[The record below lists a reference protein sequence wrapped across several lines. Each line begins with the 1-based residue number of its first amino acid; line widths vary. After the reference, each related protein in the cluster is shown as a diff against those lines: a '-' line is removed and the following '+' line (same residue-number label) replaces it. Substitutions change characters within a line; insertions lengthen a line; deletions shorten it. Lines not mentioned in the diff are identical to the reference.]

1 MQALK
6 PIDFAA
12 FVAGRIT
19 DVLGIAAS
27 ATPIPE
33 DLGAVLPYAVV
44 YNVGGYRD
52 AETRVLDTGALSID
66 VYADKPAQAMDVCA
80 QVAALVDALSDDDGG
95 AVQVYTAQVTTLPY
109 DNPDPRH
116 PTIYRAT
123 CAADV
128 MTRGEVITI

>member
-19 DVLGIAAS
+19 AALGIAAS

-33 DLGAVLPYAVV
+33 DLGAALPYAVV

-52 AETRVLDTGALSID
+52 AQTRVLDTGALSID
-66 VYADKPAQAMDVCA
+66 VYGETPAQAMDACRT
-80 QVAALVDALSDDDGG
+80 VAALVNALQDADGSP
-95 AVQVYTAQVTTLPY
+95 QVYRSPITTEPY
-109 DNPDPRH
+109 DNPDPMH
-116 PTIYRAT
+116 PTIPRAT
-123 CAADV
+123 CAADIV
-128 MTRGEVITI
+128 TRGEVITI